1 MCSERLQPR
10 AQSEEDPAAGLIQS
24 YFVVGLRVS
33 SLHVS
38 TWEEQQT
45 VLLADRHGLEFQ
57 TICSLEQITK
67 LTRVPVS
74 SSAKWGCL
82 NRSTNSGQTTT
93 ATKIRHLDAPRNS
106 LLFILIPV
114 SSLARTVTS

>member
-57 TICSLEQITK
+57 RICSLEQITK

-74 SSAKWGCL
+74 SSANLCGLNTISQVEMPACRQRIQNGSCL
-82 NRSTNSGQTTT
+82 LSSHPAPASGQDR
-93 ATKIRHLDAPRNS
+93 I
-106 LLFILIPV
+106 
-114 SSLARTVTS
+114 